1 MQLWNWLL
9 DIAGVS
15 TEPEPPTLLSV
26 KRGGSA
32 ESAPSAPLPVK
43 RGRRPGEKH
52 HFYIHARGAKHYQA
66 AIRRCVRGERIRLVR
81 EPNNPF
87 STTGTAILLC
97 RLNGQKL
104 GYVPAEISI
113 DLAPAIDAGQKVQA
127 EVDWINQ
134 PDEER
139 GFGVKIRIGLLK
151 DPA

>member
-1 MQLWNWLL
+1 M
-9 DIAGVS
+9 
-15 TEPEPPTLLSV
+15 
-26 KRGGSA
+26 
-32 ESAPSAPLPVK
+32 
-43 RGRRPGEKH
+43 
-52 HFYIHARGAKHYQA
+52 
-66 AIRRCVRGERIRLVR
+66 
-81 EPNNPF
+81 
-87 STTGTAILLC
+87 LC